1 MVHLISTPDLQVLL
15 GCNHLMHKMKAVMH
29 SGNCEPD
36 AQNEGSDALWCSLFV
51 NLLLKD
57 QASCTEGSWK

>member
-29 SGNCEPD
+29 SGNY
-36 AQNEGSDALWCSLFV
+36 L
-51 NLLLKD
+51 
-57 QASCTEGSWK
+57 